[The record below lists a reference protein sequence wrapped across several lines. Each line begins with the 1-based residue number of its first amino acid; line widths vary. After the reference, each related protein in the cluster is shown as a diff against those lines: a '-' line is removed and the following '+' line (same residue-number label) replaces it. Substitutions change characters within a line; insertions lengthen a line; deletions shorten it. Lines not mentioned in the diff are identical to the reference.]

1 MKHLLSFSLFEAN
14 NIASEDWAGNWQELP
29 QWKLLLLMGFKILG
43 TNSKGSVSINSP
55 HSDLVFKLTSNGY
68 VRTKDD
74 GYVHKTGNGM
84 PGMLD
89 YLIKKFVK
97 KAIDIIPTNDL
108 DALMKAK
115 PEMLDVLSELPK
127 IKEKIISRIGISDP
141 TEDSY
146 KKHGLTPSVVNW
158 LNRSMKATS
167 GKIGTWELNKTTGE
181 IDIIGSFASTAKS
194 KSGFKGIK
202 FGVVSGYFTIRNAG
216 LTSLDGAPREIGG
229 YFDCSS
235 NQLTSLEGAPQTVG
249 GSFICYFN
257 QLTSLERAPQTVGGV
272 FSCANNQLTSLKGA
286 PQTVGLSFYCDSNQ
300 LTSLEEAPKTVG
312 GDFNCSGNQL
322 TSLVGAPETV
332 DGGFRCADNPLKSL
346 VGAPESVGRFTI
358 SEWDSDPSI
367 RTLDWYEGWDKKDDK
382 EFTKTFISKLKEIN
396 ALESDANKGKS
407 VSMLLSLTGQHFD
420 LLEYLL
426 SLRLSTSDKFETY
439 GAIKANMPDVWDKI
453 KAELDPEGDTSD
465 LLDLGF

>member
-167 GKIGTWELNKTTGE
+167 GKIGTWKLNRTTGE

-249 GSFICYFN
+249 GY
-257 QLTSLERAPQTVGGV
+257 
-272 FSCANNQLTSLKGA
+272 
-286 PQTVGLSFYCDSNQ
+286 
-300 LTSLEEAPKTVG
+300 
-312 GDFNCSGNQL
+312 FNCSYNQL
-322 TSLVGAPETV
+322 TSLVGAPKTV
-332 DGGFRCADNPLKSL
+332 DDHFYCSSNQLTSLDGAPKTVNGDFGCSYNQLTSLVGAPQTVGGHFHCGNNPLKSL
-346 VGAPESVGRFTI
+346 VGAPESVGRFKI
-358 SEWDSDPSI
+358 SVWDSDPSI
-367 RTLDWYEGWDKKDDK
+367 RALDWYEGWDKKDDK
-382 EFTKTFISKLKEIN
+382 EFTKTLISKLKEIN
-396 ALESDANKGKS
+396 ALGSDANKGKS
-407 VSMLLSLTGQHFD
+407 VSMLLSLANSVVPHD

-426 SLRLSTSDKFETY
+426 SLRLSTSDKFEIY

-453 KAELDPEGDTSD
+453 KAKLDPEGDTSD

>member
-14 NIASEDWAGNWQELP
+14 NITSEDWAGNWQELP

-74 GYVHKTGNGM
+74 GYVYKTGNGM

-146 KKHGLTPSVVNW
+146 IKHGLTTSVVNW
-158 LNRSMKATS
+158 LNRSMQATS
-167 GKIGTWELNKTTGE
+167 GKIGTWKLNKTTGE
-181 IDIIGSFASTAKS
+181 IDIIGSFGSTSKS
-194 KSGFKGIK
+194 KSGFRGIK
-202 FGVVSGYFTIRNAG
+202 FGVVSGDFTIRNAG

-229 YFDCSS
+229 DFDCS
-235 NQLTSLEGAPQTVG
+235 
-249 GSFICYFN
+249 FN
-257 QLTSLERAPQTVGGV
+257 QLTSL
-272 FSCANNQLTSLKGA
+272 K
-286 PQTVGLSFYCDSNQ
+286 
-300 LTSLEEAPKTVG
+300 EAPESIGK
-312 GDFNCSGNQL
+312 DFNCSGNQL
-322 TSLVGAPETV
+322 TSLEGAPLNVGKNFYCGGNQLTSLKEAPQTV
-332 DGGFRCADNPLKSL
+332 GGSFDCSGNQLTSLKEAPKTVGKDFICVDNPLTSL
-346 VGAPESVGRFTI
+346 EGAPESVGRFGI
-358 SEWDSDPSI
+358 SMWNSDPSI
-367 RTLDWYEGWDKKDDK
+367 RTLDWNKGWSKKGDA
-382 EFTKTFISKLKEIN
+382 EFTKTLISKLKEIN
-396 ALESDANKGKS
+396 ALGSGANKGKPI
-407 VSMLLSLTGQHFD
+407 SMLISLANSVVLSD
-420 LLEYLL
+420 MLEYLL
-426 SLRLSTSDKFETY
+426 SLRSSTSDKFEIY
-439 GAIKANMPDVWDKI
+439 GAIKASMPDVWDKI
-453 KAELDPEGDTSD
+453 KDEVDPDGATSD
-465 LLDLGF
+465 LIDLGF